1 MKMSYYDEISEGYN
15 ELHKEEQLKKV
26 KIILDKLKLKRKD
39 KLLDVGC
46 GTGFYLDLFDC
57 DVTGIDPSEKLLE
70 QYKGEHQVI
79 LGSAESLDFPDDSFD
94 IVISITAI
102 HNFDDIEKGLK
113 EIQRVG
119 KDRFVFS
126 VLKRSSNYELIE
138 KLIKELF
145 SVDEVIEE
153 DKDFIYSC
161 HKKI

>member
-1 MKMSYYDEISEGYN
+1 MKMSYYNDISEGYN

-26 KIILDKLKLKRKD
+26 KIILDKLKLKRTD

-46 GTGFYLDLFDC
+46 GNGFYLDLFDC
-57 DVTGIDPSEKLLE
+57 DVTGVDPSEKLLE

-79 LGSAESLDFPDDSFD
+79 LGSAESLDFPDNSFD

-102 HNFDDIEKGLK
+102 HNFDDIEKGPK

-126 VLKRSSNYELIE
+126 VLKRSSNYTLIE
-138 KLIKELF
+138 CVINQLF
-145 SVDEVIEE
+145 AVDEKIEE
-153 DKDFIYSC
+153 DKDIILFCS
-161 HKKI
+161 KK

>member
-1 MKMSYYDEISEGYN
+1 MSYYDEISEGYE

-26 KIILDKLKLKRKD
+26 KIILNKLKLKKTD

-46 GTGFYLDLFDC
+46 GTGLYLDLFDC

-70 QYKGEHQVI
+70 QYNGEHQVI
-79 LGSAESLDFPDDSFD
+79 LGSAESLDFSDNSFD
-94 IVISITAI
+94 IVMSITAI

-126 VLKRSSNYELIE
+126 VLKRSPKYDMIE
-138 KLIKELF
+138 KLINELF
-145 SVDEVIEE
+145 IVDEAIEE
-153 DKDFIYSC
+153 DKDYLFFT
-161 HKKI
+161 HRKN

>member
-1 MKMSYYDEISEGYN
+1 MKMGYYDEISEGYN

-57 DVTGIDPSEKLLE
+57 DVTGVDLSEKLLE

-79 LGSAESLDFPDDSFD
+79 LGSAESLDFPDNSFD
-94 IVISITAI
+94 IVMSITAI
-102 HNFDDIEKGLK
+102 HNFENIEKGLK
-113 EIQRVG
+113 EIQRIG

-126 VLKRSSNYELIE
+126 VLKRSSKYELIE
-138 KLIKELF
+138 KLINELF
-145 SVDEVIEE
+145 IVNEKIEE
-153 DKDFIYSC
+153 DKDIILFCS
-161 HKKI
+161 KK

>member
-1 MKMSYYDEISEGYN
+1 MGYYDEISEGYE

-26 KIILDKLKLKRKD
+26 KIILNKLNLKKTD

-70 QYKGEHQVI
+70 QYHGEHQVI
-79 LGSAESLDFPDDSFD
+79 LGSAESLDFPDNSFD
-94 IVISITAI
+94 IVMSITAI
-102 HNFDDIEKGLK
+102 HNFDDIEQGLK

-126 VLKRSSNYELIE
+126 VLKRSPNYDIIE
-138 KLIKELF
+138 KLINELF
-145 SVDEVIEE
+145 IVDETIEE
-153 DKDFIYSC
+153 DKDYLFFT
-161 HKKI
+161 HRKN

>member
-1 MKMSYYDEISEGYN
+1 MGYYDEISAGYE

-26 KIILDKLKLKRKD
+26 KIILNKLNLKKTD

-46 GTGFYLDLFDC
+46 GTGLYLDLFDC

-70 QYKGEHQVI
+70 KYNGPHQVI
-79 LGSAESLDFPDDSFD
+79 LGSAESLDFPDNSFD
-94 IVISITAI
+94 IVMSITAI

-126 VLKRSSNYELIE
+126 VLKRSPKYGIIE
-138 KLIKELF
+138 KLINELF
-145 SVDEVIEE
+145 IVDEKIEE
-153 DKDFIYSC
+153 DKDYLFFT
-161 HKKI
+161 HRKN

>member
-1 MKMSYYDEISEGYN
+1 MGYYDEISAGYE

-26 KIILDKLKLKRKD
+26 KIILNKLNLKKTD

-46 GTGFYLDLFDC
+46 GTGLYLDLFDC

-70 QYKGEHQVI
+70 QYNGQHQVI
-79 LGSAESLDFPDDSFD
+79 LGSAESLDFSDNSFD
-94 IVISITAI
+94 IVMSITAI

-126 VLKRSSNYELIE
+126 VLKRSPKYGIIE
-138 KLIKELF
+138 KLINELF
-145 SVDEVIEE
+145 IVDEKIEE
-153 DKDFIYSC
+153 DKDYLFFT
-161 HKKI
+161 HRKN

>member
-1 MKMSYYDEISEGYN
+1 MSYYDEISEGYE

-26 KIILDKLKLKRKD
+26 KIILNKLKLKKTD

-46 GTGFYLDLFDC
+46 GTGLYLDLFDC

-70 QYKGEHQVI
+70 QYNGQHQVI
-79 LGSAESLDFPDDSFD
+79 LGSAESLDFSDNSFD
-94 IVISITAI
+94 IVMSITAI

-126 VLKRSSNYELIE
+126 VLKRSPKYELIE
-138 KLIKELF
+138 KLINELF
-145 SVDEVIEE
+145 IVDETIEE
-153 DKDFIYSC
+153 DKDYLFFT
-161 HKKI
+161 HRKN